1 MMRRRKKKYFFH
13 QTWKG
18 IKLKADGCKLQTV
31 SLHFTARDWHFTPL
45 VHCIHSNYLCCKL
58 ISRCELTGVVP
69 PLGFTGMYIKSPRRN
84 NNTSPTTNDNT
95 VNTAAKSY
103 WPLGLLSQ
111 GYPWDPWH
119 LDRSKFLES
128 RAHWLSHHSSPV
140 CAFGHTGLVIC
151 VTPSWVMCKPV
162 KLVFLSTLS
171 CLPCLSV
178 YCCDRS
184 MATDLVGA

>member
-1 MMRRRKKKYFFH
+1 MLADCYVIKLYFCSPHLLYLRWGLGTLARLSLPAGSAHTPMMRRRKKKYFFH

-119 LDRSKFLES
+119 LDR
-128 RAHWLSHHSSPV
+128 PV
-140 CAFGHTGLVIC
+140 EQGI
-151 VTPSWVMCKPV
+151 S
-162 KLVFLSTLS
+162 
-171 CLPCLSV
+171 
-178 YCCDRS
+178 
-184 MATDLVGA
+184 